1 MNKNRYGAFIL
12 WEFLALACWGLALTG
27 FLENRQGNQEFTF
40 YYDSPV
46 LTGKEMELFIQE
58 REEMRLLSVAVLKE
72 TDK

>member
-12 WEFLALACWGLALTG
+12 WGFLALACWGLALTG
-27 FLENRQGNQEFTF
+27 FLENRRGNQEFTL

-58 REEMRLLSVAVLKE
+58 RAEEGLPSEVGGQAVLG
-72 TDK
+72 